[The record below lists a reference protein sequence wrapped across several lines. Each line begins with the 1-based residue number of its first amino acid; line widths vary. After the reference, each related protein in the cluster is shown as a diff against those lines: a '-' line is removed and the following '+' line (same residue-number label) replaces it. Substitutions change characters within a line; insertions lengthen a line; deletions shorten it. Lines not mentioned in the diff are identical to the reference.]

1 MKMDPDKLERTL
13 QSITEAAQ
21 KFREMDPYLLIESHI
36 ADDLEEVDDT
46 LWELID
52 LTEE

>member
-1 MKMDPDKLERTL
+1 MKDTDKLNKTL

-21 KFREMDPYLLIESHI
+21 KFREMDPYLLIESAI
-36 ADDLEEVDDT
+36 AYDLEEVNDT

-52 LTEE
+52 LAEG